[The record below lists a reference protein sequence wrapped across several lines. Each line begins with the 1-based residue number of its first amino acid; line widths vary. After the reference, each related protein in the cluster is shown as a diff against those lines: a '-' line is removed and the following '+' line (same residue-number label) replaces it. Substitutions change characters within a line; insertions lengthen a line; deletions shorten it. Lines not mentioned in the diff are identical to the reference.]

1 MKKINE
7 MRIEKRL
14 ITGFI
19 ITTIIN
25 SIAVIAAVIV
35 LLIISNRYTYAL
47 RYYGF
52 PQGDIGRA
60 MIKFT
65 DSRGDTRGIVGY
77 DTQDEIND
85 MISQYNDDKDEFISL
100 WEAVEDKLVTDESRN
115 TCQTINDKLTVYWKL
130 NEEII
135 ELGKNVND
143 ESSRQQAQYKAMNE
157 LAPAYEEIEGLIYE
171 LLNTKTSKGDSLD
184 NILNITSSI
193 LVVVVVNTGEL
204 LQPFPAFCKLL
215 QHIRQIWK
223 IHSKGNRRTYQCT
236 EAASCYL

>member
-25 SIAVIAAVIV
+25 SIAVIVAVIV

-65 DSRGDTRGIVGY
+65 DSRGDTRGIVG
-77 DTQDEIND
+77 
-85 MISQYNDDKDEFISL
+85 MIPRMKSMI
-100 WEAVEDKLVTDESRN
+100 
-115 TCQTINDKLTVYWKL
+115 
-130 NEEII
+130 
-135 ELGKNVND
+135 
-143 ESSRQQAQYKAMNE
+143 
-157 LAPAYEEIEGLIYE
+157 
-171 LLNTKTSKGDSLD
+171 
-184 NILNITSSI
+184 
-193 LVVVVVNTGEL
+193 
-204 LQPFPAFCKLL
+204 
-215 QHIRQIWK
+215 
-223 IHSKGNRRTYQCT
+223 
-236 EAASCYL
+236 